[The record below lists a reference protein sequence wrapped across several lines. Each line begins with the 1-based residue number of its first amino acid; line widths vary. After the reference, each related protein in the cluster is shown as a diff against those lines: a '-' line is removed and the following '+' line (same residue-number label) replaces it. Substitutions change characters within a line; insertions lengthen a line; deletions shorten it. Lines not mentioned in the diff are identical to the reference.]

1 MSPPGAQWEARAVWP
16 GVRHGLVAFLVLGS
30 LSIPSFGQ
38 VGAQGLQL
46 PNTPTLSKPEPQG
59 VGRPNATGWT
69 LQVELGEALYYGIRS
84 FNKAPQVAGA
94 SLPAH
99 DSACVRCHGALG
111 QGGSEG
117 SITAP
122 GLQAIR
128 SADSLIRAIGEGIG
142 SKGQALSSGMPRYT
156 LSPLEREA
164 MLAFLPWLGRDDAPV
179 RGVSA
184 DEIRL
189 GLVLDGIESQAS
201 REQIRAG
208 VASVL
213 QLVNEHGGI
222 HGRQL
227 RHQVLPAAAV
237 AGTVADLDV
246 FALLASAPA
255 PALREQLAALRLP
268 NVASLA
274 LEREDVSAR
283 SWTIPLLPSLR
294 QQSRHAMRLIDAS
307 SRRCQPVLYDPLG
320 WISDAELTPAD
331 PTATG
336 RQRDSS
342 ETFKRLSRVDELR
355 PGTAICLV
363 ALAPADVVDR
373 QLDAIDQHGVRVTL
387 LVELAWLR
395 TRALERAGLDHRLIL
410 PTPMAL
416 ADRASGEGRSIWF
429 VIGEAAAN
437 AGVEALAASGRAL
450 QPEHLLAR
458 FRSLTGFEP
467 VAGAPLQLG
476 KGQTHGWLP
485 QAWPIDRDSSQS
497 VTALIRSGATP

>member
-1 MSPPGAQWEARAVWP
+1 MSRPGTRRDSPEA
-16 GVRHGLVAFLVLGS
+16 GSGLRRRFVTCLVLGS
-30 LSIPSFGQ
+30 LLMPPIEQ
-38 VGAQGLQL
+38 LGAQGLQS
-46 PNTPTLSKPEPQG
+46 PSAPTPAKQG
-59 VGRPNATGWT
+59 PPAVAYPAATGWT
-69 LQVELGEALYYGIRS
+69 LQAALGEALYFGSRD
-84 FNKAPQVAGA
+84 FDQAPQVAGA

-117 SITAP
+117 SIRAP

-128 SADSLIRAIGEGIG
+128 SADSVLQAVSEGIG
-142 SKGQALSSGMPRYT
+142 SKGRTLSSGMPRYS

-164 MLAFLPWLGRDDAPV
+164 LIAFIPWLGRDDAPV

-189 GLVLDGIESQAS
+189 GLVLDGIETQAS

-208 VASVL
+208 MSSVL
-213 QLVNEHGGI
+213 QRVNEHGGI

-227 RHQVLPAAAV
+227 RLQVLPAAELTDPV
-237 AGTVADLDV
+237 ANLDV
-246 FALLASAPA
+246 FALLASAPE

-274 LEREDVSAR
+274 LERLDVGAKA
-283 SWTIPLLPSLR
+283 WTIPLLPSLR
-294 QQSRHAMRLIDAS
+294 EQSRHALRLVDAS
-307 SRRCQPVLYDPLG
+307 TRRCQPVLYDPLG
-320 WISDAELTPAD
+320 WVSDADLTPLD
-331 PTATG
+331 PTVTG
-336 RQRDSS
+336 QLRESAEPFR
-342 ETFKRLSRVDELR
+342 RLTQVDELR

-416 ADRASGEGRSIWF
+416 ADRASGEGRSLWF

-437 AGVEALAASGRAL
+437 AGVEALAASGRVL

-485 QAWPIDRDSSQS
+485 QAWPTDRQSSQA
-497 VTALIRSGATP
+497 VTALNRSGASP